1 MFRLIKILYQKKR
14 FTRIMSN
21 MIFAIL
27 FFAVLYFIGG
37 KFATNFLDEKEN
49 ISFYDAVYFSI
60 VTQSTVGYGDLVP
73 TNVLTKSI
81 TMIQL
86 LSIVAIICAEFD

>member
-14 FTRIMSN
+14 FTRIMGN

-37 KFATNFLDEKEN
+37 KFATKFLGEKKN
-49 ISFYDAVYFSI
+49 ISLYDAVYFSI

-73 TNVLTKSI
+73 TNVLTKGI

-86 LSIVAIICAEFD
+86 LSIVAIICAELD